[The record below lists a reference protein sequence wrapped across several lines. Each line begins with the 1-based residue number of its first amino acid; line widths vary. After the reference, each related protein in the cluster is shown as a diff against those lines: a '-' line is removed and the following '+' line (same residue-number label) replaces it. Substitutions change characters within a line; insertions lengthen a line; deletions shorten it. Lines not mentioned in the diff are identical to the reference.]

1 MSVNQQE
8 INYNEKIKESQIQF
22 QDDINDYKMDK
33 KIGEGRFSKVYLA
46 KHKLTSEN
54 VAIKIIFK
62 NASTTKEILS
72 HTKAEIEILKKLK
85 HNNICKL
92 YSVIETNERIYIIQE
107 FVDGEDLSFFIHQN
121 QKFEKKIKIICNYFR
136 QLISA
141 LDYLHE
147 IGISHR
153 DLKPENILI
162 NEKNE
167 IKLVDFGLGKIYRYN
182 GNKQL
187 LRTRCGSPFYCSP
200 EMILGKKYDG
210 NLSDIWSLGIILYFM
225 IFNELPFYDNDFDR
239 LSKKIIEGKYNIP
252 RDKKD
257 LVGKDVIDL
266 IHKILKTEPKK
277 RIKIKEIMNHKWFNM
292 ENNVLYIGI
301 NINELVIPI
310 DEDIV
315 KEIHNKYGYDIKS
328 IIETILRNEFNKI
341 KSLYLILLKI
351 KIKNGEKSVSDLM
364 SDLFLDYI
372 KDENNKIKMFNNN
385 IENAIKQ
392 RLESIKIVNTLEI
405 HEERKDNYI
414 NDNKESIIDI
424 QPELDNKEKPNK
436 NEIDKEKSPINKNL
450 KKSHKKCVSIKL
462 YDKDSKNK
470 TKKLLN
476 IEIPEPKL
484 NEKRTKPIK
493 IYQKTN
499 PNELKKSIQTK
510 SKQLKKNKTSTNN
523 KLSNKTNS
531 QKNIKVTYTM
541 NKDEQKTNYTVKTTP
556 NKIISKFNY
565 EQKTNYTLKNTPN
578 KIISKFNSNS
588 LKKEKKF
595 IKIKKEIV
603 KRSCTNEKNKSID
616 ISEYSH
622 KNKIFLSLLNNN
634 SLNRDNSYINK
645 TINGN
650 LSKHQ
655 KQKIKDLLIRKSYN
669 NNIKNIKK
677 NILKINEETLK
688 KDNFKKHKNVT
699 HFNTRTNFRNNNNY
713 NKNIKNKIIHVNNQK
728 EKNIKLTTS
737 KNNFYNPKLKLE
749 KNWNNHSKIKST
761 KNFEHKIINTTNN
774 SKNKTKHFILAPET
788 FKKTEHNKSNKSIK
802 KLFSN
807 IKIEEKKNSKNIVKV
822 KKQNLDTIKTKN
834 SNNKNLINSFEKP
847 FDLNFIYLFK
857 DKGDS
862 KTFIER
868 DLKNKKIKF
877 NKIDN
882 KDSEEIIYI
891 CSKQT
896 GLKFNVNVNMYK
908 KENLLENCYLY
919 IYKIKNISTN
929 YKYEFSNFIKS
940 FYSFYKKSI

>member
-62 NASTTKEILS
+62 NTSTTKEILS

-310 DEDIV
+310 DEDII

-424 QPELDNKEKPNK
+424 KPELNNKEKPNK
-436 NEIDKEKSPINKNL
+436 NDIDKEKSPINKNL

-541 NKDEQKTNYTVKTTP
+541 NKDEQKTNYTLKT
-556 NKIISKFNY
+556 
-565 EQKTNYTLKNTPN
+565 TPN

-603 KRSCTNEKNKSID
+603 KRSFTNEKNKSID

-728 EKNIKLTTS
+728 EI
-737 KNNFYNPKLKLE
+737 KLE

-834 SNNKNLINSFEKP
+834 SNNKNNKNLINSFEKP

-908 KENLLENCYLY
+908 KENLLENCDLY

>member
-414 NDNKESIIDI
+414 NDNKESIIDVK
-424 QPELDNKEKPNK
+424 PELDNKENPNK

-470 TKKLLN
+470 LYDKDSKNKTKKLLN

-493 IYQKTN
+493 IYQKMN

-523 KLSNKTNS
+523 K
-531 QKNIKVTYTM
+531 
-541 NKDEQKTNYTVKTTP
+541 
-556 NKIISKFNY
+556 
-565 EQKTNYTLKNTPN
+565 
-578 KIISKFNSNS
+578 
-588 LKKEKKF
+588 
-595 IKIKKEIV
+595 
-603 KRSCTNEKNKSID
+603 
-616 ISEYSH
+616 
-622 KNKIFLSLLNNN
+622 
-634 SLNRDNSYINK
+634 
-645 TINGN
+645 
-650 LSKHQ
+650 
-655 KQKIKDLLIRKSYN
+655 
-669 NNIKNIKK
+669 
-677 NILKINEETLK
+677 
-688 KDNFKKHKNVT
+688 
-699 HFNTRTNFRNNNNY
+699 
-713 NKNIKNKIIHVNNQK
+713 
-728 EKNIKLTTS
+728 
-737 KNNFYNPKLKLE
+737 
-749 KNWNNHSKIKST
+749 
-761 KNFEHKIINTTNN
+761 
-774 SKNKTKHFILAPET
+774 
-788 FKKTEHNKSNKSIK
+788 
-802 KLFSN
+802 
-807 IKIEEKKNSKNIVKV
+807 
-822 KKQNLDTIKTKN
+822 
-834 SNNKNLINSFEKP
+834 
-847 FDLNFIYLFK
+847 
-857 DKGDS
+857 
-862 KTFIER
+862 
-868 DLKNKKIKF
+868 
-877 NKIDN
+877 
-882 KDSEEIIYI
+882 
-891 CSKQT
+891 
-896 GLKFNVNVNMYK
+896 
-908 KENLLENCYLY
+908 Y
-919 IYKIKNISTN
+919 IYK
-929 YKYEFSNFIKS
+929 
-940 FYSFYKKSI
+940 

>member
-1 MSVNQQE
+1 
-8 INYNEKIKESQIQF
+8 
-22 QDDINDYKMDK
+22 
-33 KIGEGRFSKVYLA
+33 
-46 KHKLTSEN
+46 
-54 VAIKIIFK
+54 
-62 NASTTKEILS
+62 
-72 HTKAEIEILKKLK
+72 
-85 HNNICKL
+85 
-92 YSVIETNERIYIIQE
+92 
-107 FVDGEDLSFFIHQN
+107 
-121 QKFEKKIKIICNYFR
+121 
-136 QLISA
+136 
-141 LDYLHE
+141 
-147 IGISHR
+147 
-153 DLKPENILI
+153 
-162 NEKNE
+162 
-167 IKLVDFGLGKIYRYN
+167 
-182 GNKQL
+182 
-187 LRTRCGSPFYCSP
+187 
-200 EMILGKKYDG
+200 
-210 NLSDIWSLGIILYFM
+210 
-225 IFNELPFYDNDFDR
+225 
-239 LSKKIIEGKYNIP
+239 
-252 RDKKD
+252 
-257 LVGKDVIDL
+257 
-266 IHKILKTEPKK
+266 
-277 RIKIKEIMNHKWFNM
+277 
-292 ENNVLYIGI
+292 
-301 NINELVIPI
+301 
-310 DEDIV
+310 
-315 KEIHNKYGYDIKS
+315 
-328 IIETILRNEFNKI
+328 
-341 KSLYLILLKI
+341 
-351 KIKNGEKSVSDLM
+351 
-364 SDLFLDYI
+364 
-372 KDENNKIKMFNNN
+372 
-385 IENAIKQ
+385 
-392 RLESIKIVNTLEI
+392 
-405 HEERKDNYI
+405 
-414 NDNKESIIDI
+414 
-424 QPELDNKEKPNK
+424 
-436 NEIDKEKSPINKNL
+436 
-450 KKSHKKCVSIKL
+450 
-462 YDKDSKNK
+462 
-470 TKKLLN
+470 
-476 IEIPEPKL
+476 
-484 NEKRTKPIK
+484 
-493 IYQKTN
+493 
-499 PNELKKSIQTK
+499 
-510 SKQLKKNKTSTNN
+510 
-523 KLSNKTNS
+523 
-531 QKNIKVTYTM
+531 M

-603 KRSCTNEKNKSID
+603 KRSSTNEKNKSID

-622 KNKIFLSLLNNN
+622 KNKIFLSLQNNN

-822 KKQNLDTIKTKN
+822 KKQNLDIIKTKN
-834 SNNKNLINSFEKP
+834 SNNKNIINSFEKP

-908 KENLLENCYLY
+908 KENLLGNCDLY